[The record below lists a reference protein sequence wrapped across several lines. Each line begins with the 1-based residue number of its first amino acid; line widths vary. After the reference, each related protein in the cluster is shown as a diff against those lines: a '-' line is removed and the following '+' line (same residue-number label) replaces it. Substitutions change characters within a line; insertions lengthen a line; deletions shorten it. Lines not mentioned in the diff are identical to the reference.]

1 MIYIMAD
8 DLTGANDS
16 GVQLSKQGLK
26 TMVYIDPLCSDEND
40 TSGILNTADVLVVDT
55 ETRDLSEDQAGQI
68 ISKAVE
74 RLQLENRSD
83 ILFYKKIDSTL
94 RGNIGKE
101 IEVLMEL
108 LNKDLCIISPSFP
121 HNKRI
126 TAGGYLLVNNEPL
139 GTSQYFSGQLEP
151 WEGTYIPHFIQQQTQ
166 LPVGLIELKDVMKGE
181 TEILNRLE
189 ILYKEG
195 KKIIIID
202 AVIEHHLKEI
212 MNSSRKFQGS
222 ILYCGSA
229 GLANYL
235 VDLNEVKKRKI
246 KKLSSCNQPILT
258 VIGTRNK
265 IMEKQIE
272 YYREMMSVSYLK
284 IDLKG
289 VLRNKRSVF
298 LEYKDQ
304 AIRAIKGGKHLI
316 LHPDPIYNG
325 EGGANNLIKK
335 EQISF
340 RELEVII
347 RDFLARLT
355 ATIVRTAGVEN
366 LILTGGDTAI
376 GVCKELGI
384 NSLIILD
391 ELLPGIPLS
400 FANNKHY
407 KNIKLI
413 TKAGGFG
420 GEDTLYQL
428 ALNLINYGNAEV
440 KV

>member
-26 TMVYIDPLCSDEND
+26 TMVYIDPLGSDEND
-40 TSGILNTADVLVVDT
+40 SSGISTAVDVLVVDT
-55 ETRDLSEDQAGQI
+55 ETRDLSEDEAGQVI
-68 ISKAVE
+68 KKSIK
-74 RLQLENRSD
+74 RLYLENRSD

-139 GTSQYFSGQLEP
+139 GTSQYFNGQLEP
-151 WEGTYIPHFIQQQTQ
+151 WEGTYIPHFIQQQTE

-181 TEILNRLE
+181 TEIFNRLE
-189 ILYKEG
+189 TLYKKG

-202 AVIEHHLKEI
+202 AVIERHLKEI
-212 MNSSRKFQGS
+212 MSSCRNFQGS

-235 VDLNEVKKRKI
+235 VDLKNVKKRGII
-246 KKLSSCNQPILT
+246 KSGNYDQSILI
-258 VIGTRNK
+258 VVGTRNK

-272 YYREMMSVSYLK
+272 YFRERMSVFYLK
-284 IDLKG
+284 IDLKK
-289 VLRNKRSVF
+289 VLRNKRGVF
-298 LEYKDQ
+298 QEYVDQ
-304 AIRAIKGGKHLI
+304 AIKALKGGKHLI
-316 LHPDPIYNG
+316 LHPDPIYNW
-325 EGGANNLIKK
+325 EGGTNILIEE

-340 RELEVII
+340 RELELII

-355 ATIVRTAGVEN
+355 ATIVRTTGVKN

-400 FANNKHY
+400 SANNKHY
-407 KNIKLI
+407 NNIKLI

-428 ALNLINYGNAEV
+428 ALNLINYGNTEV